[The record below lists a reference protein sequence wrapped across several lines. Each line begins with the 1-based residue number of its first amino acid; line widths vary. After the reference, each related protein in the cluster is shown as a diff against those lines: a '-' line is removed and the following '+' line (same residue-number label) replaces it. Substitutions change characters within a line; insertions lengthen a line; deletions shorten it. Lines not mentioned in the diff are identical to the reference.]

1 MTYSWFNAKH
11 KAMVVGVALA
21 FCNMA
26 MAAPTDQD
34 VVKGYGQL
42 VYANYTDS
50 VNAAQKMQAAIA
62 VFLKAPSQTGPEA
75 AKKAW

>member
-11 KAMVVGVALA
+11 KAMVVGLALA
-21 FCNMA
+21 LCNA
-26 MAAPTDQD
+26 AVAAPTDQD

-50 VNAAQKMQAAIA
+50 VNAARKMQGLVWPTENRWKRRSADR
-62 VFLKAPSQTGPEA
+62 
-75 AKKAW
+75 